1 MENINISD
9 DVKVKIKNN
18 NNIQDYKV
26 HKLNNKWCL
35 WAHLPHN
42 TDWSINSYTKIL
54 TFDSIEEQIAVFDI
68 MPPILIKNCML
79 FLMRDGIY
87 PTWEDPKNKQ
97 GGCFSYKIANKNV
110 VDSWKKLSYA
120 LIGNTLSDNEEFA
133 NNITGI
139 TISPKKNFCIVKIW
153 LTTCKFK
160 DVKYINQ
167 ISNLANN
174 DCIFKKH
181 H

>member
-1 MENINISD
+1 MTMETLEDGLALNS
-9 DVKVKIKNN
+9 VLPE
-18 NNIQDYKV
+18 
-26 HKLNNKWCL
+26 KL
-35 WAHLPHN
+35 
-42 TDWSINSYTKIL
+42 
-54 TFDSIEEQIAVFDI
+54 V
-68 MPPILIKNCML
+68 KNCML
-79 FLMRDGIY
+79 FLMRKGIT

-110 VDSWKKLSYA
+110 VDSWKKLSYT